1 MLSVRENPPVTRRAA
16 VEAMLLKY
24 GSPAT
29 LNGTQV
35 RAVIRPLEIQSGAD
49 RGLTGRD
56 SGLSYRFTGPAGCGL
71 SEGDA
76 LEADGASYSVRRAG
90 TAMLGT
96 EALYDWA
103 VLRELP
109 GAADS
114 EIVLLAADGT
124 VLARAKGYETRTLRD
139 GCEVRSWGE
148 GTPAQIA
155 EGETRYELSLFGV
168 TAEAG
173 EICSGLGEFSVEIRG
188 KTRKTA
194 YSGCRVQNETKT
206 GGKSLEPR
214 RSLLVLA
221 AGKTEEESA

>member
-1 MLSVRENPPVTRRAA
+1 MTRRAA

-139 GCEVRSWGE
+139 GCEVRSWGK
-148 GTPAQIA
+148 
-155 EGETRYELSLFGV
+155 
-168 TAEAG
+168 
-173 EICSGLGEFSVEIRG
+173 GLRHRSPRG
-188 KTRKTA
+188 KP
-194 YSGCRVQNETKT
+194 VMN
-206 GGKSLEPR
+206 
-214 RSLLVLA
+214 
-221 AGKTEEESA
+221 